1 MPYCSPRQLPILY
14 RSVGLDSA
22 ASVLGS
28 TFTLAV
34 RVGLVASGRVWR
46 ITRNLRHDHTGTLI
60 I

>member
-1 MPYCSPRQLPILY
+1 MPYYSPRQPPALC

-22 ASVLGS
+22 TSVLDS
-28 TFTLAV
+28 TSTLAV

-46 ITRNLRHDHTGTLI
+46 ITKNLQYGHTGTLI